1 MDYEGFK
8 EEWKQACRERHACTK
23 GFEQLLRSNS
33 IGEILQTA
41 VDNWTDVYQSK
52 FADFM
57 AANIVRQFAG
67 LEQEFHDAGFY
78 VNEDSDKGICVVC
91 RPDKELHFSGR
102 ARVYIFDKARVVARG
117 NAKVYCRNAES
128 EIELHDDAYGKIE
141 AGRVWAY
148 DWATVDSHQECWC
161 EGHATVTIY
170 GGELHDKG
178 HRRLTCLSVK
188 G

>member
-23 GFEQLLRSNS
+23 GYEQFLRSNS

-78 VNEDSDKGICVVC
+78 VNEDSDKGICVVA
-91 RPDKELHFSGR
+91 H
-102 ARVYIFDKARVVARG
+102 G

-178 HRRLTCLSVK
+178 HRRIIFLRENEQ
-188 G
+188 